1 MTKYSDKITRVIGR
15 ASNAATPFE
24 ALNCLIT
31 DEMLDDIAQHTSQY
45 ILTFHRNFRHESD
58 AIFTDKTG
66 IKAFIDLQCLAG
78 ALRSSTSSMEELW
91 GTDGDGIK
99 KTSRS
104 DESESLQVPNQM

>member
-66 IKAFIDLQCLAG
+66 VVYWVVAY
-78 ALRSSTSSMEELW
+78 LRVCRVRRAE
-91 GTDGDGIK
+91 GQ
-99 KTSRS
+99 
-104 DESESLQVPNQM
+104 DEC